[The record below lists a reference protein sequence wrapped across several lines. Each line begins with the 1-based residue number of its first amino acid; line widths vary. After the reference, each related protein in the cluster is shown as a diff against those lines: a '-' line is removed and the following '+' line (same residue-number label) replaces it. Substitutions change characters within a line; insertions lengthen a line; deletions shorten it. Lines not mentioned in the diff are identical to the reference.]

1 MSWTGIASLTSWS
14 TIVPGNL
21 GNANIRLNLKAVKVQ
36 GVVPTVLH
44 QDVPLVVMLHNVENI
59 AKILTVLLVAKAIYV
74 ASFVR
79 QIGVP
84 RDVKA
89 MAAVTTVSV
98 KIAHMVAKAI
108 YVASFVRD
116 FGVLMHVKA
125 MAAVTT
131 VWVEIALII
140 V

>member
-1 MSWTGIASLTSWS
+1 M
-14 TIVPGNL
+14 IVLGNL
-21 GNANIRLNLKAVKVQ
+21 RNANIRLHFKAVKLQ

-79 QIGVP
+79 QIGVLW
-84 RDVKA
+84 
-89 MAAVTTVSV
+89 
-98 KIAHMVAKAI
+98 I
-108 YVASFVRD
+108 
-116 FGVLMHVKA
+116 VKA

-131 VWVEIALII
+131 VWVKIALK
-140 V
+140 VV